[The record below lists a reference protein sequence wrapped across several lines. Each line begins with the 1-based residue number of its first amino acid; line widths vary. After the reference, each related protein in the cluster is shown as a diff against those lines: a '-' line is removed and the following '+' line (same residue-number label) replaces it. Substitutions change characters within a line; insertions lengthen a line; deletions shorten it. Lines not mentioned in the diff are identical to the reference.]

1 MTTLMALLMIFS
13 LLAFPVGLIVLV
25 VKLIQKKPVK
35 KTLRMLGGT
44 VLVFFVS
51 VALFSTDT
59 DSTGTTAGEP
69 AQEPSAAVED
79 AAGETD
85 GAEPAAG
92 EADGA
97 EPAADGSEAAEPTAA
112 AGQSGAEDASARDE
126 DAIYLGDDI
135 WLDHITDFSEGRAW
149 VEFSINHLKKGSGR
163 SARQAVDAAMGG
175 TLGKIIY
182 GLQNGSMDGT
192 QCAAV
197 IDTHGK
203 IVWQS
208 DVTRETS
215 GYVLSEKSDFRD
227 GLAYCL
233 FNSNDGP
240 VYCIVDGSGNLTYTQ
255 AKSDDFQILGAGGGF
270 FLVVKKVSGFEAEG
284 WQIGV
289 IDKNGNVV
297 MPFQEFQTTSPD
309 YQEPLGFD
317 EHNGFGLCEYMGDG
331 IFKLGKQ
338 GDASCY
344 VLLNVKAQKVIYT
357 KRNTVSGAV
366 EQFLTEFQDGAATVI
381 VGGDGDSKLCTLGAD
396 GTLSE
401 RLNNAWT
408 RRMLTMSRSTY
419 DANAVYGDGLL
430 FVPYDSNLDGQEF
443 GDYYEAFGEEKP
455 NSEPFICH
463 TGVYY
468 GLDGKVAVDLPQ
480 YRGKHD
486 FIATPFQNGHAAVR
500 VIGADGQRYVTA
512 IDKSGST
519 LFEPLPGFWAAGIS
533 DDGKYLTAARRGAV
547 SVFDLT
553 GKELVEVKY
562 AGIYMEEWDEES
574 QYNVRGGVL
583 RAGDFY
589 VNVTDGTVIGLH
601 QEYDREF
608 SLRVN

>member
-25 VKLIQKKPVK
+25 VKLIRKKPVR
-35 KTLRMLGGT
+35 KTLKMLGGT

-85 GAEPAAG
+85 SAEPAAG

-135 WLDHITDFSEGRAW
+135 WLDNITDFSEGRAW
-149 VEFSINHLKKGSGR
+149 VEFSINHLKKGSER
-163 SARQAVDAAMGG
+163 SARRAVDAAMGG

-289 IDKNGNVV
+289 IDKNGNAV
-297 MPFQEFQTTSPD
+297 MPFQEFQTTSPN
-309 YQEPLGFD
+309 YQQPLRFD
-317 EHNGFGLCEYMGDG
+317 EYGSEFIQCKYMGDG
-331 IFKLGKQ
+331 VFELRYQ
-338 GDASCY
+338 TFF
-344 VLLNVKAQKVIYT
+344 VLLNVKTQKIIYT
-357 KRNTVSGAV
+357 GENTDREAID
-366 EQFLTEFQDGAATVI
+366 QFLTKFEGGAATVI
-381 VGGDGDSKLCTLGAD
+381 VGESNNSKLCTLKAD
-396 GTLSE
+396 GTLSD

-408 RRMLTMSRSTY
+408 RRMLSMSKSMY
-419 DANAVYGDGLL
+419 GSEALYGDGLL
-430 FVPYDSNLDGQEF
+430 FVPYDGNLDGLEL
-443 GDYYEAFGEEKP
+443 GDYYEAYGEEKP
-455 NSEPFICH
+455 NNVPFICH

-486 FIATPFQNGHAAVR
+486 FSAWPFQNGHAAVR
-500 VIGADGQRYVTA
+500 VVGADGQRYVTA
-512 IDKSGST
+512 IDKSGNT
-519 LFEPLPGFWAAGIS
+519 LFDPIPGFWAAGIS

-562 AGIYMEEWDEES
+562 TGIYMEEWDEES
-574 QYNVRGGVL
+574 QFNVRGGVL

-589 VNVTDGTVIGLH
+589 VNVTDGTVIGLY